1 MMMKADANQPDFYRS
16 EAFAED
22 VIDLV
27 ATVPAIERAGK
38 RVTWPAK
45 AVRAALA
52 LIGVASTRRRR
63 ESESR
68 RPSLARP
75 SLT

>member
-1 MMMKADANQPDFYRS
+1 MNADTNQPDFYRS

-22 VIDLV
+22 VLDLV
-27 ATVPAIERAGK
+27 ATTPAIESAGH
-38 RVTWPAK
+38 RVSSWPAK

-52 LIGVASTRRRR
+52 WVGVALPRRRR
-63 ESESR
+63 DAGSQ

>member
-1 MMMKADANQPDFYRS
+1 MMNADANRPDFYRS

-22 VIDLV
+22 VLDLV
-27 ATVPAIERAGK
+27 ATSPAIEQAVK
-38 RVTWPAK
+38 PVTWPAK
-45 AVRAALA
+45 AARAALA
-52 LIGVASTRRRR
+52 LIGMALPRRRR
-63 ESESR
+63 QTQGR

>member
-1 MMMKADANQPDFYRS
+1 MTADANQPDFYRS

-27 ATVPAIERAGK
+27 ATAPAIERAGK

-45 AVRAALA
+45 AVRVALA
-52 LIGVASTRRRR
+52 VVGVASPLRHR